1 MKVIPTHEIPRL
13 SPADFRVVD
22 KLPLVLI
29 LDNIRSAANVGS
41 FFRTADAFA
50 LEHIYLGGITAQP
63 PHRDI
68 LKTALG
74 ASETVAW
81 SHRSDTP
88 AEVQNLQQKGYRVL
102 AVEIAEGA
110 TPLPD
115 FRAEPEQALAL
126 VFGNEVSGVSPQ
138 VMELVDGAIEIP
150 QFGTKHSLNV
160 GISAGIV
167 IWEVVRQLRF
177 GEEKGV

>member
-13 SPADFRVVD
+13 SPEAFRAID

-50 LEHIYLGGITAQP
+50 LDHLYLGGITAQP

-74 ASETVAW
+74 ASETVTW
-81 SHRSDTP
+81 THVSDTP
-88 AEVQNLQQKGYRVL
+88 AEVQKLQQKGYRVL

-115 FRAEPEQALAL
+115 FSVDPEQALAL
-126 VFGNEVSGVSPQ
+126 VFGNEVIGVSPEI
-138 VMELVDGAIEIP
+138 MGLVDGAIEIP

-160 GISAGIV
+160 SISAGIV
-167 IWEVVRQLRF
+167 IWEVVRQLLF
-177 GEEKGV
+177 GEGKAF